1 MKLEWKK
8 LGTGAWVATVDG
20 VAAASAVPSMN
31 EREER
36 MQWQARVAING
47 HVVASE
53 MLGKP
58 EHAME
63 WSERSFTNLMKSIV
77 SNKTVFAALIE
88 PIINKAIT
96 DARVETTLAE
106 REAILKRITELSK
119 ETELNSARAIKSGNL
134 ERGMDLL
141 SESNGMGRV
150 AEMVRGRTTSDTL
163 SNAALKALVESRG
176 MRVIESEPPVL
187 EWNGDHG
194 TLHGTPWRLLL
205 DETEFVVFLSRQI
218 VLRREYA
225 DGTAGDVAANRRAAE
240 GELRSFGVTFRV
252 DDEVSR

>member
-8 LGTGAWVATVDG
+8 QANGAWLAIMDG
-20 VAAASAVPSMN
+20 FASALAAPSMN

-36 MQWQARVAING
+36 MQWQARIAIRG

-53 MLGKP
+53 TLGNP
-58 EHAME
+58 EDAMGWCE
-63 WSERSFTNLMKSIV
+63 KFFGELVHSIV
-77 SNKTVFAALIE
+77 NGETIRVGVVD
-88 PIINKAIT
+88 PIVNEAVT
-96 DARVETTLAE
+96 FTRAVSTLAE
-106 REAILKRITELSK
+106 RVSILKRITELSK

-176 MRVIESEPPVL
+176 MMVIESEPLVL

-252 DDEVSR
+252 DDGGAK